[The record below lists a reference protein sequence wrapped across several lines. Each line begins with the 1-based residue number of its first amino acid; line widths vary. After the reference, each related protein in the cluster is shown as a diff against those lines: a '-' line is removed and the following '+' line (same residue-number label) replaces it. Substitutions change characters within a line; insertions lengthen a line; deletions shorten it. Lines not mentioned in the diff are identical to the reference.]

1 MTLSFIH
8 SFQSE
13 WLKSRRSLT
22 SWLVIIG
29 GFFIPLIFFI
39 GRMVYWEKTA
49 AESASPEFWQ
59 SFARQCWQLMALFL
73 LPMGIILATSL
84 ITQIEFRN
92 NTWKQVHTTPQS
104 YSVIFW
110 GKLAVI
116 MAMLVQFFIL
126 FNIGIFLAGAVPAL
140 LSPSIDYPQQPFPFQ
155 FFWDTGLRFFIASL
169 PIVAMQYLIS
179 LQFRNFF
186 VPLGAGIGLLLASLT
201 VLEWEYG
208 YLLPYSYS
216 PYNFF
221 ILRGADMK
229 ALAGTDLEWYAL
241 GYSVLFIA
249 VSFVLYIAKKDKG

>member
-1 MTLSFIH
+1 MTRSFLH

-29 GFFIPLIFFI
+29 GFFLPVIFLI
-39 GRMVYWEKTA
+39 GRIVYSEKTA

-59 SFARQCWQLMALFL
+59 NLSSQCWQLMAIFL

-110 GKLAVI
+110 GKLTVI
-116 MAMLVQFFIL
+116 IVMLLQFFIL
-126 FNIGIFLAGAVPAL
+126 FNIGIFLAGAIPAL
-140 LSPSIDYPQQPFPFQ
+140 LFSSVDYPPQPFPFRY
-155 FFWDTGLRFFIASL
+155 FLENNLRFFTASL
-169 PIVAMQYLIS
+169 PIVGMQYLIS

-241 GYSVLFIA
+241 GYFALFIV